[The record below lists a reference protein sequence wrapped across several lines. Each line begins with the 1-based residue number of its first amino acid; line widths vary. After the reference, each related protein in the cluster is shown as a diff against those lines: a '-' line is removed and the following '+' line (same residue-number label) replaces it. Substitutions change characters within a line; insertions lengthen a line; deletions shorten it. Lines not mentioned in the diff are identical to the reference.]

1 MHVEIWSDIACPW
14 CYVGKRRF
22 EAALAQFEGAADVEV
37 TWRSFELD
45 PAAPAERGGD
55 NAVHLARKYGTSV
68 EGARSMERQMTD
80 VAAGEGLEFRFD
92 RLRAGSTF
100 DAHRLVH
107 LAAAHGRQDAVK
119 ERLLR
124 AYLTEGELM
133 SDHAALRRLAGEAG
147 LPEDEVVELLA
158 TERFAEEVR
167 EDERTAAALGIS
179 AVPFFV
185 VDRAIAAS
193 GAQPAELFL
202 RLLRQAADLAR
213 PAIPVVAGGEA
224 CGPDGC

>member
-1 MHVEIWSDIACPW
+1 M
-14 CYVGKRRF
+14 
-22 EAALAQFEGAADVEV
+22 
-37 TWRSFELD
+37 
-45 PAAPAERGGD
+45 
-55 NAVHLARKYGTSV
+55 
-68 EGARSMERQMTD
+68 
-80 VAAGEGLEFRFD
+80 
-92 RLRAGSTF
+92 
-100 DAHRLVH
+100 
-107 LAAAHGRQDAVK
+107 
-119 ERLLR
+119 R

-133 SDHAALRRLAGEAG
+133 SDHDALRRLGVEAG
-147 LPEDEVVELLA
+147 LPGDEVVELLA

-167 EDERTAAALGIS
+167 DDERAAAALGIS

-202 RLLRQAADLAR
+202 RLLRQAAEIAR